1 VTDLHT
7 QLVTVVQRRLDL
19 AKRASYGDND
29 WTLRRDPNGPAV
41 GQWERDVQFEIW
53 TCDDEEDGCPEAARQ
68 WIAEGKHIAL
78 HDPAD
83 AIRRYEADLRR
94 LDRHKPEPNHRH
106 IVGQRKRADRPDEPW
121 TWFCW
126 SCPTTW
132 TPAEV
137 EALGGVEHSDL
148 LVPLNDPSRPCPP
161 RCQGC
166 NEVNP
171 CAEVLDV
178 AASLGVE
185 VPA

>member
-1 VTDLHT
+1 MTDLHT
-7 QLVTVVQRRLDL
+7 HLVTEVQRRLEI
-19 AKRASYGDND
+19 ARSYQGACDGNHRHCGDECEEYQAVHD
-29 WTLRRDPNGPAV
+29 TLDAV
-41 GQWERDVQFEIW
+41 
-53 TCDDEEDGCPEAARQ
+53 
-68 WIAEGKHIAL
+68 
-78 HDPAD
+78 
-83 AIRRYEADLRR
+83 RRYEADLRR

-178 AASLGVE
+178 AASLGVV